1 MIKALLVK
9 EWYKIRYIWWLP
21 LIISGA
27 ALCDYYWTV
36 LAVRSMHGAINLWAG
51 FILKE
56 IIYFQS
62 LKWAFIFSGIWLACF
77 QLYPECSGRKLRVF
91 FHIPIDHRISFSV
104 IIAFGFFLL
113 LVFDLIIFA
122 LFFFIN
128 SNFGFPY
135 ELSTPMIKTLIPWA
149 LAGLVAWCAT
159 ASVVADPS
167 FVRKIV
173 LAGIG
178 IGYMKLLTAEQGYAP
193 MDNSFWWY
201 FLICLPWL
209 FALPSSALRVKEG
222 R

>member
-1 MIKALLVK
+1 MIKALLIK

-21 LIISGA
+21 LVVSCA

-77 QLYPECSGRKLRVF
+77 QLLPECTGRKLRVF
-91 FHIPIDHRISFSV
+91 FHIPVDYRLAFFV
-104 IIAFGFFLL
+104 IFAFGIGLL
-113 LVFDLIIFA
+113 TLLFLIIFT
-122 LFFFIN
+122 LFWVIN
-128 SNFGFPY
+128 SHFGFPY
-135 ELSTPMIKTLIPWA
+135 ELSFPMLKTLIPWA
-149 LAGLVAWCAT
+149 LAGMVAWCVT
-159 ASVVADPS
+159 ASVIADPS
-167 FVRKIV
+167 FIRKIV

-178 IGYMKLLTAEQGYAP
+178 IGYMTLLTAEQGYAP
-193 MDNSFWWY
+193 MDNSFWGY
-201 FLICLPWL
+201 FLMCLPWL